1 MIRKVLTKKGKE
13 MKKKKLGKVKIF
25 DVMPKEKYEERVK
38 LWNVNDD
45 ERIFRDWLGKEGL
58 ERKCMKKK
66 GKRGKVSRGGE

>member
-45 ERIFRDWLGKEGL
+45 ERIFRD
-58 ERKCMKKK
+58 
-66 GKRGKVSRGGE
+66 